1 MGAGQEVGALGSYLT
16 HEAGGTFLDATNRL
30 ALIVPTRSLV
40 ERNGMHASG
49 ELRFDRY
56 RRKTCDFTLAAITG
70 DVAAYLDLADAKH
83 LHSAQAFSEQ
93 RL

>member
-1 MGAGQEVGALGSYLT
+1 MSPIRPCSRSTSSLFTSRKS
-16 HEAGGTFLDATNRL
+16 FLDATKHL

-70 DVAAYLDLADAKH
+70 DVAAYLDLTDAKH